1 MEILNTLFGI
11 SIVKKL
17 MTKKEDYDR
26 MARFGCILCSYL
38 GYEGTLSEIHHIRR
52 TSQRKNSPSIPL
64 CREHHRGDTGIH
76 GLGRKRFEST
86 YDITEEELIDI
97 ANESIGYHWD
107 KIADGIMMGS
117 RIQ

>member
-1 MEILNTLFGI
+1 LEILNTLFGI

-38 GYEGTLSEIHHIRR
+38 GYEGTPSEIHHIRR

-64 CREHHRGDTGIH
+64 CREHHRGDTGVH
-76 GLGRKRFEST
+76 GLGRKAFERK
-86 YDITEEELIDI
+86 YKITEEELLERL
-97 ANESIGYHWD
+97 NELL
-107 KIADGIMMGS
+107 
-117 RIQ
+117 